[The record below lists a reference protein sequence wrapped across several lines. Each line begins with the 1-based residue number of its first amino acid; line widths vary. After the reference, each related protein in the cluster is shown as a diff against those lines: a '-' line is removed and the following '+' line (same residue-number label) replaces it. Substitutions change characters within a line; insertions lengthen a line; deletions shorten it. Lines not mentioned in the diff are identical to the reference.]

1 MNSRAV
7 EILVGIFMLLFLTAM
22 FVLAMR
28 VSNLTGLGSGDG
40 YTLKAQF
47 DNVGGLKSGAPV
59 SASGV
64 RVGQVESIVYDPDE
78 FAATVSLSL
87 DEDFI
92 DAFPEDTT
100 ASIYTAGLLG
110 EQYIGLEAG
119 AEDLKLVDGDEITLT
134 QSALVLERLIGQV
147 LFSRSGSE

>member
-1 MNSRAV
+1 MNSRAI
-7 EILVGIFMLLFLTAM
+7 EILVGVFMLLFFAAM
-22 FVLAMR
+22 LILAMR
-28 VSNLTGLGSGDG
+28 VSNLTGLGSSGG
-40 YTLKAQF
+40 YSLVASF
-47 DNVGGLKSGAPV
+47 ENVGGLKSGAPV

-64 RVGQVESIVYDPDE
+64 RVGQVTKIAYDPE
-78 FAATVSLSL
+78 QFSAAVTMQL
-87 DEDFI
+87 DSDFV

-119 AEDLKLVDGDEITLT
+119 AEDILLEDGDEITLT